1 MPLRY
6 ILEAILAYSLIGLIR
21 LLGLERGGSFMA
33 FLAGFFGPMS
43 RVNYVARDNLNRAY
57 PEKPSTEID
66 LLTKQVWENAGRT
79 FGELVNLDKLLN
91 EQETRLKITG
101 AQKAKEI
108 AAQGRGL
115 ILFSAHMG
123 NWETMSMAIRLSGLD
138 ATGVYRHANNPI
150 LNRWMIKK
158 RLNNVIS
165 HQVPKGSQGA
175 KELIKRLK
183 QGASICM
190 LVDQKMNDGI
200 EAQFFGRR
208 AMTPS
213 AAASMAR
220 RYNVPLMLITNKRIG
235 NCQFEVEF
243 HDAFEVDKTDDA
255 AADILATTQK
265 LNDQLEAAINENPG
279 QWLWLHKRWK
289 KRDDDPLAETTFNA
303 L

>member
-1 MPLRY
+1 
-6 ILEAILAYSLIGLIR
+6 
-21 LLGLERGGSFMA
+21 
-33 FLAGFFGPMS
+33 
-43 RVNYVARDNLNRAY
+43 
-57 PEKPSTEID
+57 
-66 LLTKQVWENAGRT
+66 
-79 FGELVNLDKLLN
+79 
-91 EQETRLKITG
+91 
-101 AQKAKEI
+101 
-108 AAQGRGL
+108 
-115 ILFSAHMG
+115 
-123 NWETMSMAIRLSGLD
+123 MAIRLSGLD

-158 RLNNVIS
+158 RLDNVIS

-220 RYNVPLMLITNKRIG
+220 RYNVPLMLITNKRTAA
-235 NCQFEVEF
+235 CQFEVEF
-243 HDAFEVDKTDDA
+243 HDAFEADKTDDA

-265 LNDQLEAAINENPG
+265 LNDQLEAAINEKPG

-289 KRDDDPLAETTFNA
+289 KRDDDPLADANFDP